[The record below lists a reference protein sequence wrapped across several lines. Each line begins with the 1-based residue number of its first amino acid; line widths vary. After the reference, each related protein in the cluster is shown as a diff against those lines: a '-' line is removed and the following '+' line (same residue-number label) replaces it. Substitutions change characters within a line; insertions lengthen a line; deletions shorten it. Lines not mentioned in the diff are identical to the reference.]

1 MAVNHVTAV
10 IDRLQSDNAFR
21 LRYRDDPDAVL
32 SSYRLTGN
40 EVRAL
45 KTGDGFELELMG
57 LGQKWDEFVNA
68 ICGPHPGD

>member
-10 IDRLQSDNAFR
+10 IDRLQNDTAFR
-21 LRYRDDPDAVL
+21 MQYCDDPDGVL
-32 SSYRLTGN
+32 SSYRLSGH

-57 LGQKWDEFVNA
+57 LGEKWDEFVGA
-68 ICGPHPGD
+68 VCGPHPCD